1 MFCFPFIPHP
11 RFRAAHPHHAYV
23 LVCRGSITR
32 DSQKHWGMLHRRW
45 HVTRE
50 CNMAIRLEV
59 RTEERKWV
67 DSPEGF
73 HSTDNEN
80 GDTLA
85 DFCDR
90 HKIPYSRDFVS
101 VWAMPADS
109 SQVKQLGFGRTA
121 MDLPQRRCLRQRDH
135 RPGRARGG
143 WPCVGCQRRFPE
155 HDSGGSHR
163 REKADEDVGGYLREM
178 LFIFPQDM
186 GRAERIVK
194 LEEAS
199 TRARRS
205 AKRGDAEA
213 RLLRPLANSD
223 KKEQKQH

>member
-1 MFCFPFIPHP
+1 
-11 RFRAAHPHHAYV
+11 
-23 LVCRGSITR
+23 
-32 DSQKHWGMLHRRW
+32 
-45 HVTRE
+45 
-50 CNMAIRLEV
+50 MAIRLEV

-80 GDTLA
+80 GDTLT

-90 HKIPYSRDFVS
+90 HKIPNSRDFVS

-109 SQVKQLGFGRTA
+109 SQGKELGFRRTA
-121 MDLPQRRCLRQRDH
+121 WTSRNADAYGKEIIVL
-135 RPGRARGG
+135 G
-143 WPCVGCQRRFPE
+143 E
-155 HDSGGSHR
+155 HVVDGLALVVSGDFQNTILEAHR
-163 REKADEDVGGYLREM
+163 REKADEDVRGYLREM

-223 KKEQKQH
+223 KKEQK